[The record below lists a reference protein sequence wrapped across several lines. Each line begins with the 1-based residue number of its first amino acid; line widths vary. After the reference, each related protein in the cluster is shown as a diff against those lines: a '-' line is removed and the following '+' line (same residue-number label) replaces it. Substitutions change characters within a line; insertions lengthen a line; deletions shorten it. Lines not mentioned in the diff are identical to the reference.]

1 LIFNM
6 SKFIALYKCVSTPEE
21 FYSEI
26 KNTID
31 YPTQVMY
38 KSKNYTLVSTII
50 ITSSKQEKRLI
61 ESAQERNI
69 DCYVKLG

>member
-1 LIFNM
+1 M